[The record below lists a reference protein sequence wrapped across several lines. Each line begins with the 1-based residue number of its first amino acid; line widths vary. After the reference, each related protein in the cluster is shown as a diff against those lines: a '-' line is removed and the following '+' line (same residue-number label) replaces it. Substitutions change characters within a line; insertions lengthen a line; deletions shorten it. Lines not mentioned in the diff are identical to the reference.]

1 MNSSRLNG
9 WTPMW
14 IATDSNGPYVDW
26 CHLNGLRFTHPFFQ
40 DTIDRAVQSP
50 FNLLFRQRTSIDVL
64 GEVHAARPGLYPKGF
79 IFHMSRC
86 GSTLVSQMLAA
97 LPQNLVL
104 SEPGPVDSILRAITW
119 NPNLPEDQHIT
130 WLRWIVS
137 VLGQPQQSRQVN
149 YFIKFDSWNTLD
161 LPLIRKAFPDV
172 PWTFVYREPV
182 EVLVSNMQQF
192 AGKMIPGVMNPAL
205 MGCDLISALQ
215 MPREEYCARAVAK
228 YCESALAH
236 HQQNHG
242 LLINYTQL
250 PDAFFSSITGHFK
263 MQWSASE
270 MDQMRK
276 VTQFNVKEPSR
287 RFVADTATKT
297 QAASDLIRRLSDQWL
312 RPLYDQ
318 LEAVRKKQSSL

>member
-9 WTPMW
+9 WTPIW
-14 IATDSNGPYVDW
+14 IAADSTGPYADW
-26 CHLNGLRFTHPFFQ
+26 CHLNGLRFTHPFFHE
-40 DTIDRAVQSP
+40 TIDQAVQSP
-50 FNLLFRQRTSIDVL
+50 FNLLFCQRTSIDVL
-64 GEVHAARPGLYPKGF
+64 GEVDAARPGLYPKGF

-86 GSTLVSQMLAA
+86 GSTLISQMLAA

-104 SEPGPVDSILRAITW
+104 SEPGPVDSILHAKTW

-137 VLGQPQQSRQVN
+137 VLGQPQQSGQTN

-161 LPLIRKAFPDV
+161 LRLIHNAFPDV
-172 PWTFVYREPV
+172 PWVFVYREPI
-182 EVLVSNMQQF
+182 EVLISNIQKF

-205 MGCDLISALQ
+205 LGCDLISALQ

-236 HQQNHG
+236 HQRNPG
-242 LLINYTQL
+242 LFINYTQL
-250 PDAFFSSITGHFK
+250 PDAFFSSITSHFQ

-270 MDQMRK
+270 IDVMRK

-287 RFVADTATKT
+287 QFVADTAAKK
-297 QAASDLIRRLSDQWL
+297 QSASNLIHTLSNQWI
-312 RPLYDQ
+312 RPFYDQ
-318 LEAVRKKQSSL
+318 LEAARQKQASI